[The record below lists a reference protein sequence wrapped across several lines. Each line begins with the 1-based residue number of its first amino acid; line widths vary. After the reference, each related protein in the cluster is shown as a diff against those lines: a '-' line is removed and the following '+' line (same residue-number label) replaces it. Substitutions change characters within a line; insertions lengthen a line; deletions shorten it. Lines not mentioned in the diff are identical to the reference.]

1 MSELLSRWL
10 LIFAAVA
17 TRFMLRPFTMFLSLF
32 QNPAELSFREEVNIF
47 CDSCCGQLHQRRC
60 NNSLYLGH
68 LFLLLQKFL
77 NTSGALCKFIC
88 QIFLRGLHA
97 LLLQLILEFIAVASN
112 VSENL
117 SKQHFSFKKYFQNI
131 VEHVCQTSQHILLD
145 SVKCDNIQLKLFQE
159 RRLRVQSVMS

>member
-1 MSELLSRWL
+1 MKIWCFVRPFLCMKMVKIFPQINISDKKNMSELLSRWL

-68 LFLLLQKFL
+68 LFYC
-77 NTSGALCKFIC
+77 CKNFSI
-88 QIFLRGLHA
+88 R
-97 LLLQLILEFIAVASN
+97 LEHCA
-112 VSENL
+112 NL
-117 SKQHFSFKKYFQNI
+117 FAKYFYEVFMLYYYN
-131 VEHVCQTSQHILLD
+131 
-145 SVKCDNIQLKLFQE
+145 
-159 RRLRVQSVMS
+159 